1 MKRIAFHIGEFAR
14 LVGVNKRTLHYY
26 DERRIFSPAKVEK
39 NGYRSYSF
47 RQLWTFF
54 MLRIFR
60 AMGLELSEIED
71 YMEHKSPDRLY
82 KLLTEQEEWLQN
94 EIVRLKRQL
103 RIVKNQRNLLKTV
116 PSIICNEV
124 SEVDLPAAKMV
135 ISPNVRA
142 LTVKG
147 NWVEAE
153 TIAAE
158 HVRYTLHEGL
168 TAGLFFGA
176 MVAAGDFMQKGRECV
191 LSYYF
196 TPTDVSTKRIAKSNL
211 HIRPSG
217 RFVVTYFNG
226 DYYETS
232 DAYDRLRDYIIA
244 HNLEP
249 IGYSYEESVIDDM
262 AATDFRDFITRIAV
276 QVIAE

>member
-1 MKRIAFHIGEFAR
+1 MKRIAFYIGEFAR

-26 DERRIFSPAKVEK
+26 DERRIFSPAKVEE

-71 YMEHKSPDRLY
+71 YMEHKSPARLY

-103 RIVKNQRNLLKTV
+103 RIVENQRSLLKTV
-116 PSIICNEV
+116 PNIVCDEV
-124 SEVDLPAAKMV
+124 SELDLPAAKMV
-135 ISPNVRA
+135 ISPNVRD
-142 LTVKG
+142 LTIKG
-147 NWVEAE
+147 KWVEAE
-153 TIAAE
+153 TIAAK
-158 HVRYTLHEGL
+158 HVRYTLHEGF

-176 MVAAGDFMQKGRECV
+176 MVAAEDFMQKGQECV

-196 TPTDVSTKRIAKSNL
+196 TPTEVSARLINKDNL

-217 RFVVTYFNG
+217 RFVVTYFHG

-249 IGYSYEESVIDDM
+249 IGYSYEESIIDDM
-262 AATDFRDFITRIAV
+262 AATDFKDFITRIAV
-276 QVIAE
+276 QVKTK